1 MFGFFKK
8 KSEYKFEDQEI
19 DFFKNVINILPRRY
33 LYLERQITK
42 DFIFAWKPNQLGYA
56 NSYTFL
62 LNANLE
68 KKFERTDLPQFF
80 IINNIKVWERVLK
93 RYINIELDILTG
105 FIGGFKSES
114 INFGNFDFSKVDLS
128 ELGEK
133 HFNNQDKDE
142 LVKILG
148 KLNKDQLS
156 RLDIDDT
163 FKVEIPEG
171 IFYTIKNI
179 GEGDYL
185 AVNLR
190 GEVYELLH
198 DPYAVR
204 KKASNIHE
212 LLQ

>member
-1 MFGFFKK
+1 
-8 KSEYKFEDQEI
+8 
-19 DFFKNVINILPRRY
+19 
-33 LYLERQITK
+33 
-42 DFIFAWKPNQLGYA
+42 
-56 NSYTFL
+56 
-62 LNANLE
+62 
-68 KKFERTDLPQFF
+68 
-80 IINNIKVWERVLK
+80 
-93 RYINIELDILTG
+93 LDILTG

-114 INFGNFDFSKVDLS
+114 INFGNFDFSKIDLS

-142 LVKILG
+142 LLQILG

-163 FKVEIPEG
+163 FKVEIPED

-185 AVNLR
+185 AVNVR

-204 KKASNIHE
+204 KKASNIQE
-212 LLQ
+212 SLQ